1 MYTPVL
7 VKWNNISG
15 ANDNNGA
22 PKNSKR
28 ANILI
33 PFSPT
38 IESTADIIKKKLKDV
53 IVKNSA
59 VSVKFEI
66 FSPTIP
72 SAIHVRPNQ

>member
-1 MYTPVL
+1 MIIMVL
-7 VKWNNISG
+7 ENSNK
-15 ANDNNGA
+15 ANK
-22 PKNSKR
+22 P
-28 ANILI
+28 I

-38 IESTADIIKKKLKDV
+38 NESTADIIKKKLKDV
-53 IVKNSA
+53 IDKNSA